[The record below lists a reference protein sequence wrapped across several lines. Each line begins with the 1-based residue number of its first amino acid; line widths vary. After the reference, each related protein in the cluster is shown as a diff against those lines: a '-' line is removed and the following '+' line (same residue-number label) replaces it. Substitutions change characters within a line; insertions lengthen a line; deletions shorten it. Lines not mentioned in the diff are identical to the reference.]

1 MIRLQRNVPLARQ
14 TTCGIGG
21 PARFFVEAGSSAEL
35 VEAVAWARAQRLPVS
50 VLGRGSNLLVG
61 DGGVEGLVV
70 RSTRRTDVEVLE
82 DGRLRAESGASVD
95 RMIAVALAHGLSGLE
110 HFAGIPSPSAVRC
123 GRTSTSSLR
132 TGSGRSSSAT

>member
-1 MIRLQRNVPLARQ
+1 MVMIGFIRGFRVWVHATSRNRRVAKRSGGRPDERPRRRRDLRVIRLQRNVPLARQ

-82 DGRLRAESGASVD
+82 DG
-95 RMIAVALAHGLSGLE
+95 
-110 HFAGIPSPSAVRC
+110 
-123 GRTSTSSLR
+123 
-132 TGSGRSSSAT
+132 